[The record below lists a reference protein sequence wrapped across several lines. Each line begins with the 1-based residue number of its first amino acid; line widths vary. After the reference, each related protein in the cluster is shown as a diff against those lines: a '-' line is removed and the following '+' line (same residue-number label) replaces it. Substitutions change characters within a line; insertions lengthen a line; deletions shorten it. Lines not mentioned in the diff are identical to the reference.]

1 MVTLSKYTTVSVKV
15 PTELKQELQRLGIKP
30 SKLLRKAIEEEIRR
44 REVERIK
51 AEIESLRPTLAKISV
66 NDVVRSVREDRQQR

>member
-51 AEIESLRPTLAKISV
+51 GEIESLRPTLAKISV